1 MNNMKKLKNF
11 QIFFPEY
18 IVKTSYESESYVG
31 ERELLRWQF
40 PNGYGA
46 SIVCHNSTS
55 GGEPEFA
62 VVGPDGK
69 LVYNTGI
76 TEDVIPCIKPHE
88 AVVRLAQVKRLQAT
102 KEEVCLEEE
111 PIGI

>member
-1 MNNMKKLKNF
+1 MKKLKNF

-18 IVKTSYESESYVG
+18 ITHTAHESESYVG
-31 ERELLRWQF
+31 EREVMRWEF

-46 SIVCHNSTS
+46 SIVCHNGTYA
-55 GGEPEFA
+55 GEPEFA
-62 VVGPDGK
+62 VVGPSGK
-69 LVYNTGI
+69 LVYDTGI

-88 AVVRLAQVKRLQAT
+88 AIIRLAQVKRLQAK